1 VSFERQVQIYFD
13 DCDPAGIVLFANYF
27 KIAHRLIEDFIR
39 SKNIEWSEWFH
50 AKNHGVPLVHA
61 EADYKRPLIQGHTY
75 KGLVKIAILSDSSV
89 TFSTELLTQEGQ
101 LCTQIQTVHVF
112 IDSTSLKKMSIPPSI
127 RQKLEA

>member
-1 VSFERQVQIYFD
+1 MSFEKQVQIYFD

-39 SKNIEWSEWFH
+39 SKDIDWSEWFH
-50 AKNHGVPLVHA
+50 AKNYGVPLVHA
-61 EADYKRPLIQGHTY
+61 EADYKKPLLQGNTY
-75 KGLVKIAILSDSSV
+75 KGTVDTASMSESSV
-89 TFSTELLTQEGQ
+89 TFATQLFTHEGQ

-112 IDSTSLKKMSIPPSI
+112 IDASTLKKISIPSAI